1 MKVFDCKRHGLVYSE
16 LRAYRAWW
24 VQVGG
29 EDLIHGALVFP
40 LGSQRVRRSGHLGK
54 CSPAT

>member
-16 LRAYRAWW
+16 LRAWW

-29 EDLIHGALVFP
+29 KDLIHGALVFP